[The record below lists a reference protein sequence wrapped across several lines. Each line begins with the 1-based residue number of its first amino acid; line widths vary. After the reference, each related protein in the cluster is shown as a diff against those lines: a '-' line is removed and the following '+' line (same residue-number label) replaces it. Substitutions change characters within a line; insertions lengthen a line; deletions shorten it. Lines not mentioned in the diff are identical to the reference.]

1 MDILKLNSEIRLG
14 SGKGFSRKLRS
25 GGRVPAILYGQ
36 KMDPLSLEVDEAAIR
51 SAMHQHPESAI
62 FDLSVKG
69 GESDEPVSVI
79 VRDMQRHPATGRI
92 LHVDFQRIKFGE
104 KLRVEVAVNLVGKSR
119 GIKEQGGILEH
130 TTRTVQIMC
139 LPRMIP
145 EALEIDVSEM
155 MIGDIFKITDLIA
168 KYPEIDFLDES
179 EVTIASVRPPVV
191 EAEPVEVETEVGE
204 GEPELLT
211 KDKKGEEE
219 TEEKKDES
227 S

>member
-1 MDILKLNSEIRLG
+1 
-14 SGKGFSRKLRS
+14 
-25 GGRVPAILYGQ
+25 
-36 KMDPLSLEVDEAAIR
+36 
-51 SAMHQHPESAI
+51 
-62 FDLSVKG
+62 
-69 GESDEPVSVI
+69 
-79 VRDMQRHPATGRI
+79 
-92 LHVDFQRIKFGE
+92 
-104 KLRVEVAVNLVGKSR
+104 
-119 GIKEQGGILEH
+119 
-130 TTRTVQIMC
+130 
-139 LPRMIP
+139 MIP